1 MGLFDD
7 FDIDMDE
14 VEEAGGFSFEDG
26 TYDFE
31 IAEALTQNGT
41 KNKPDTTFFIIK
53 YALND
58 GEAGTYWEWFTVA
71 VDGSSEHANAKR
83 SLGFLKSR
91 LMDLGFKASQ
101 LNDIDGEDLEG
112 ITGTLKLVTTS
123 GKCANAA
130 NKYQNVRD
138 VKVGADETEEE
149 APKPRRTA
157 AKAKTAPSEDEDLD
171 EIKKRV
177 AAKRAAR
184 AKSAADE
191 AEEEDDEPEEEAPK
205 PAPRR
210 RRAAAKVEDS
220 DDEDENPFGD

>member
-1 MGLFDD
+1 M
-7 FDIDMDE
+7 
-14 VEEAGGFSFEDG
+14 
-26 TYDFE
+26 
-31 IAEALTQNGT
+31 
-41 KNKPDTTFFIIK
+41 
-53 YALND
+53 
-58 GEAGTYWEWFTVA
+58 
-71 VDGSSEHANAKR
+71 DGSSEHANAKR

-112 ITGTLKLVTTS
+112 IQGTLKLVTTS
-123 GKCANAA
+123 GKGANAA

-157 AKAKTAPSEDEDLD
+157 VKAKTAPSEDEDLD

>member
-112 ITGTLKLVTTS
+112 IQGTLQLLTTS
-123 GKCANAA
+123 GKGANAA
-130 NKYQNVRD
+130 NKYQNIRN
-138 VKVGADETEEE
+138 VKVGEAEAE
-149 APKPRRTA
+149 APVKAEPKRRATKPVETDE
-157 AKAKTAPSEDEDLD
+157 EDEDLD
-171 EIKKRV
+171 AIKQRV

-184 AKSAADE
+184 AKAAP
-191 AEEEDDEPEEEAPK
+191 EDDEEEAPK

-210 RRAAAKVEDS
+210 RRAAAE
-220 DDEDENPFGD
+220 DDEEDNPFGGE

>member
-7 FDIDMDE
+7 YDIDMDE

-26 TYDFE
+26 NYDFE

-112 ITGTLKLVTTS
+112 IQGTLQLLTTS
-123 GKCANAA
+123 GKGANAA
-130 NKYQNVRD
+130 NKYQNVRN
-138 VKVGADETEEE
+138 VKVGEAEAEEE
-149 APKPRRTA
+149 APVKAEPKRRRATKPVETD
-157 AKAKTAPSEDEDLD
+157 EGDEDLD
-171 EIKKRV
+171 AIKQRV

-184 AKSAADE
+184 AKAAPV
-191 AEEEDDEPEEEAPK
+191 DDEEEAPK

-210 RRAAAKVEDS
+210 RRAVAE
-220 DDEDENPFGD
+220 DDEEDNPFGGE

>member
-14 VEEAGGFSFEDG
+14 VEEAGGFNFEDG
-26 TYDFE
+26 SYDFE

-91 LMDLGFKASQ
+91 LMDLGFKAAE

-112 ITGTLKLVTTS
+112 ITGTLQLLTTS
-123 GKCANAA
+123 GKGANAA
-130 NKYQNVRD
+130 NKYQNVRN
-138 VKVGADETEEE
+138 VKVGEVEAEEE
-149 APKPRRTA
+149 APVKAEPKRRRATKPVETEA
-157 AKAKTAPSEDEDLD
+157 EEEDLD
-171 EIKKRV
+171 AIKQRV

-184 AKSAADE
+184 AKAAPV
-191 AEEEDDEPEEEAPK
+191 DDAEEAPK
-205 PAPRR
+205 TAPRR
-210 RRAAAKVEDS
+210 RRAAAEDGVED
-220 DDEDENPFGD
+220 NPFGGE

>member
-26 TYDFE
+26 SYDFE

-91 LMDLGFKASQ
+91 LMDLGFKASE

-112 ITGTLKLVTTS
+112 ITGTLQLLTTS
-123 GKCANAA
+123 GKGANAA
-130 NKYQNVRD
+130 NKYQNIRN
-138 VKVGADETEEE
+138 VKVGEAEAEE
-149 APKPRRTA
+149 APVKTEPKRRRATKPVETD
-157 AKAKTAPSEDEDLD
+157 EGDEDLD
-171 EIKKRV
+171 AIKQRV

-184 AKSAADE
+184 AKAAE
-191 AEEEDDEPEEEAPK
+191 ADDEEEAPK

-210 RRAAAKVEDS
+210 RRAAAE
-220 DDEDENPFGD
+220 DDEEDNPFGGE

>member
-14 VEEAGGFSFEDG
+14 VEEAGGFSSEDG
-26 TYDFE
+26 NYDFE

-58 GEAGTYWEWFTVA
+58 GESGTYWEWFTVA

-91 LMDLGFKASQ
+91 LMDLGFKAAE

-112 ITGTLKLVTTS
+112 ITGTLQLLTTS
-123 GKCANAA
+123 GKGVNAA
-130 NKYQNVRD
+130 NKYQNVRN
-138 VKVGADETEEE
+138 VKVGEAKAEEEVPVKAGPKRRRATKPVETEAEAEE
-149 APKPRRTA
+149 
-157 AKAKTAPSEDEDLD
+157 EDLD
-171 EIKKRV
+171 AIKQRV
-177 AAKRAAR
+177 AAKRSAR
-184 AKSAADE
+184 AKAASVDD
-191 AEEEDDEPEEEAPK
+191 EEE
-205 PAPRR
+205 
-210 RRAAAKVEDS
+210 
-220 DDEDENPFGD
+220 ENPFGGE

>member
-26 TYDFE
+26 NYDFE

-41 KNKPDTTFFIIK
+41 KSKPDTTFFIIK

-112 ITGTLKLVTTS
+112 ITGTLQLVTTS
-123 GKCANAA
+123 GKGANAA
-130 NKYQNVRD
+130 NKYQNVRN
-138 VKVGADETEEE
+138 VKVGEAEAEEE
-149 APKPRRTA
+149 VPVKAEPKRRRAT
-157 AKAKTAPSEDEDLD
+157 KPVETDDGDEDLD
-171 EIKKRV
+171 AIKQRV

-184 AKSAADE
+184 AKAAPV
-191 AEEEDDEPEEEAPK
+191 DDEEEAPK

-210 RRAAAKVEDS
+210 RRAVAE
-220 DDEDENPFGD
+220 DDEEDNPFGGE

>member
-112 ITGTLKLVTTS
+112 IQGTLQLLTTS
-123 GKCANAA
+123 GKGANAA
-130 NKYQNVRD
+130 NKYQNVRN
-138 VKVGADETEEE
+138 VKVGEAEAEEE
-149 APKPRRTA
+149 APVKAEPKRRRATKPVETDE
-157 AKAKTAPSEDEDLD
+157 EDEDLD
-171 EIKKRV
+171 AIKQRV

-184 AKSAADE
+184 AKAASEGDEEETPKSAPRRHRA
-191 AEEEDDEPEEEAPK
+191 AAEDDE
-205 PAPRR
+205 
-210 RRAAAKVEDS
+210 ED
-220 DDEDENPFGD
+220 NPFGGE

>member
-58 GEAGTYWEWFTVA
+58 GEAGTYWEWYTVA

-112 ITGTLKLVTTS
+112 IQGTLKLVTTS
-123 GKCANAA
+123 GKGANAA

-138 VKVGADETEEE
+138 VKVGADEPEK
-149 APKPRRTA
+149 APVKAETKRRHA
-157 AKAKTAPSEDEDLD
+157 AKPVEDDEEDEDLD
-171 EIKKRV
+171 AIKQRV

-184 AKSAADE
+184 AKATS
-191 AEEEDDEPEEEAPK
+191 EDDEEEAPK

-210 RRAAAKVEDS
+210 RRAVAE
-220 DDEDENPFGD
+220 DDEDENPFDKG

>member
-26 TYDFE
+26 NYDFE
-31 IAEALTQNGT
+31 IAEALMQNGT

-58 GEAGTYWEWFTVA
+58 GEAGTYWEWFTAA
-71 VDGSSEHANAKR
+71 VDGSSEHADAKR
-83 SLGFLKSR
+83 SLGYLKSR
-91 LMDLGFKASQ
+91 LMDLGFKASE

-112 ITGTLKLVTTS
+112 ITGTLQLLTTS
-123 GKCANAA
+123 GKGKNAA
-130 NKYQNVRD
+130 NKYQNVRN
-138 VKVGADETEEE
+138 VKVGEAEAEEE
-149 APKPRRTA
+149 APVKAGPKRRRATKPVEA
-157 AKAKTAPSEDEDLD
+157 DEEDEDLD
-171 EIKKRV
+171 AIKQRV

-184 AKSAADE
+184 AKAAPV
-191 AEEEDDEPEEEAPK
+191 DDEEEAPK

-210 RRAAAKVEDS
+210 RRAVAE
-220 DDEDENPFGD
+220 DDEEDNPFGGE

>member
-26 TYDFE
+26 SYDFE

-58 GEAGTYWEWFTVA
+58 GEAGTYWEWYTVA

-112 ITGTLKLVTTS
+112 IQGTLKLVTTS
-123 GKCANAA
+123 GKGANAA

-138 VKVGADETEEE
+138 VKVGADEPEK
-149 APKPRRTA
+149 APVKAETKRRHA
-157 AKAKTAPSEDEDLD
+157 AKPVEDDEEDEDLD
-171 EIKKRV
+171 AIKQHV

-184 AKSAADE
+184 AKATS
-191 AEEEDDEPEEEAPK
+191 EDDEEEAPK

-210 RRAAAKVEDS
+210 RRAVAE
-220 DDEDENPFGD
+220 DDEDENPFDKG

>member
-112 ITGTLKLVTTS
+112 IQGTLQLLTTS
-123 GKCANAA
+123 GKGANAA
-130 NKYQNVRD
+130 NKYQNIRN
-138 VKVGADETEEE
+138 VKVGEAEAE
-149 APKPRRTA
+149 APVKAEPKRRATKPVETDE
-157 AKAKTAPSEDEDLD
+157 EDEDLD
-171 EIKKRV
+171 AIKQRV

-184 AKSAADE
+184 AKAAP
-191 AEEEDDEPEEEAPK
+191 EDDEEEAPK

-210 RRAAAKVEDS
+210 RRAATE
-220 DDEDENPFGD
+220 DDEEDNPFGGE

>member
-14 VEEAGGFSFEDG
+14 VEEAGGLSFEDG
-26 TYDFE
+26 NYDFE
-31 IAEALTQNGT
+31 ITEALTQKGT

-91 LMDLGFKASQ
+91 LMDLGFKAAE

-112 ITGTLKLVTTS
+112 ITGTLQLLTTS
-123 GKCANAA
+123 GKGANAA
-130 NKYQNVRD
+130 NKYQNVRN
-138 VKVGADETEEE
+138 VKVGEAEVEEE
-149 APKPRRTA
+149 APVKAEPKRRRATKPVETDDG
-157 AKAKTAPSEDEDLD
+157 DEDLD
-171 EIKKRV
+171 AIKQRV

-184 AKSAADE
+184 AKAAPV
-191 AEEEDDEPEEEAPK
+191 DDEEEAPK

-210 RRAAAKVEDS
+210 RRAVAE
-220 DDEDENPFGD
+220 DDEEDNPFGGE

>member
-26 TYDFE
+26 SYDFE

-91 LMDLGFKASQ
+91 LMDLGFKASE

-112 ITGTLKLVTTS
+112 ITGTLQLLTTS
-123 GKCANAA
+123 GKGANAA
-130 NKYQNVRD
+130 NKYQNIRN
-138 VKVGADETEEE
+138 VKVGEAEAEE
-149 APKPRRTA
+149 APVKAEPKRRRATKPVEA
-157 AKAKTAPSEDEDLD
+157 DEEDEDLD
-171 EIKKRV
+171 AIKQRV

-184 AKSAADE
+184 AKAAPV
-191 AEEEDDEPEEEAPK
+191 DDEEEAPK

-210 RRAAAKVEDS
+210 RRAAAE
-220 DDEDENPFGD
+220 DDEEDNPFGGE

>member
-26 TYDFE
+26 NYDFE

-91 LMDLGFKASQ
+91 LMDLGFKAAE

-112 ITGTLKLVTTS
+112 ITGTLQLLTTS
-123 GKCANAA
+123 GKGANAA
-130 NKYQNVRD
+130 NKYQNVRN
-138 VKVGADETEEE
+138 VKVGEAEAEEEVPVKAEPKRRRATKPVETEAEE
-149 APKPRRTA
+149 
-157 AKAKTAPSEDEDLD
+157 EDLD
-171 EIKKRV
+171 AIKQRV

-184 AKSAADE
+184 AKAAPV
-191 AEEEDDEPEEEAPK
+191 DDEEEAPK

-210 RRAAAKVEDS
+210 RRAVAE
-220 DDEDENPFGD
+220 DDEEDNPFGGE